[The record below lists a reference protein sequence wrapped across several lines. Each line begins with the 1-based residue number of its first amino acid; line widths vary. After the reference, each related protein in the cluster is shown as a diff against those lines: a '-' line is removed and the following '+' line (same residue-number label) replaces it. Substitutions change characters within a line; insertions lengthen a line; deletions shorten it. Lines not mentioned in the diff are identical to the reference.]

1 MRELR
6 LRKIKVLLHPMF
18 KLGLSDPECL
28 LFAALRTAFWWDLA
42 GTYCD
47 KLRDVFP
54 TSSKILYTLP
64 FFVEFVINC

>member
-6 LRKIKVLLHPMF
+6 FRKSKSLSHPVS

-28 LFAALRTAFWWDLA
+28 LLTATQTDFRWELA

-47 KLRDVFP
+47 KLGDVFL